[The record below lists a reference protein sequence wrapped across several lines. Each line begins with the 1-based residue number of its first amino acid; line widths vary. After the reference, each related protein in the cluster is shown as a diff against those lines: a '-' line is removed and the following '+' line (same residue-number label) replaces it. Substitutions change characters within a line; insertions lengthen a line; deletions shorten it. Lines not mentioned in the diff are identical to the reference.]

1 MRVLNKELNKS
12 NTGLVYPLDIYVY
25 FQKGEE
31 EIDVAGNG
39 QRGHIFIRVQPF
51 YEQALSNLDRS
62 MHRSLWV

>member
-12 NTGLVYPLDIYVY
+12 ITRLFYPLDIYDY

-39 QRGHIFIRVQPF
+39 QRGRIFSRV
-51 YEQALSNLDRS
+51 
-62 MHRSLWV
+62 